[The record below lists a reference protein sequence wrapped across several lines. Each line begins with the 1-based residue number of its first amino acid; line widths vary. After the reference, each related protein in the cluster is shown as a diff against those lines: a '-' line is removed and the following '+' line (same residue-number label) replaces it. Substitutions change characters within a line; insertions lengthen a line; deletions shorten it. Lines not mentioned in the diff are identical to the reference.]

1 MPHGDHHDHRHGV
14 GRRPLLASAALSP
27 LLSLAAQLPAFAS
40 VVPAGFP
47 AVVEV
52 STDATYRYIHAN
64 GIPQHGV
71 GVFPNAENPNAIAP
85 QSYTFRVLLRPE
97 RGASFTPLGMHPF
110 GVAVNGVPFDPLA
123 AEWWNRDRNSG
134 WQYEALSSAVHLGI
148 DDNHAHV
155 QPGGAYHYHGLPTGL
170 MDGWPAGVHSPL
182 VGYAADGFPIY
193 ALYGYADGR
202 SGPVRLLRSSYRLK
216 SGSRPGGP
224 GGRYDGTFTQDYE
237 YVPGLG
243 DLDQANG
250 RETATPDYPDGTYAY
265 FLTEGFPVVPRF
277 FAGTPDPSFL
287 RGPGGGLEGGGPPGG
302 RPADPQVGVPVA
314 LREAPLRASAP
325 ASRRRAAETWPGGP
339 GQEAV
344 RTRGTLPARGR

>member
-1 MPHGDHHDHRHGV
+1 M

-27 LLSLAAQLPAFAS
+27 FLSLAARVPAFAS
-40 VVPAGFP
+40 VVPVGYP
-47 AVVEV
+47 ALVEV
-52 STDATYRYIHAN
+52 SSDAAYRYIHCN

-85 QSYTFRVLLRPE
+85 QNYTFRVLLRPE
-97 RGASFTPLGMHPF
+97 PGPTYTPLGMHPF

-123 AEWWNRDRNSG
+123 AEWWNRDRTSG

-170 MDGWPAGVHSPL
+170 MDDWPTGVHSPL

-193 ALYGYADGR
+193 ALYGFADGR
-202 SGPVRLLRSSYRLK
+202 GGPVRLLSSSYRLK
-216 SGSRPGGP
+216 SGTRPGGP
-224 GGRYDGTFTQDYE
+224 GGPYDGRFTQDYE

-250 RETATPDYPDGTYAY
+250 RETVTPDYPDGTYAY
-265 FLTEGFPVVPRF
+265 FLTEEWPVIPRSF
-277 FAGTPDPSFL
+277 RGTPVTL
-287 RGPGGGLEGGGPPGG
+287 RGPDGGPGPRGGGPPGG
-302 RPADPQVGVPVA
+302 GRPPRGG
-314 LREAPLRASAP
+314 
-325 ASRRRAAETWPGGP
+325 GGP
-339 GQEAV
+339 G
-344 RTRGTLPARGR
+344 GFPPPPPPGGRRPPPPPR